1 MIGTCVK
8 CGNHRWDKLIKDGK
22 VVCPECNYS
31 WNYIAKPL
39 FILSGCSGIGKTT
52 TAIEIMHHQTDVVVL
67 DADVFGGIQNAST
80 SEDYRKRVDTL
91 ESFSRNISQS
101 DKAVLWTMAGNLDM
115 LPQSYNAQFFSAIRC
130 LVLVADDET
139 VKDHMINGR
148 GITDASWI
156 EGSVGYNKYLREH
169 DSIGELSYERYDIT
183 NKTPT
188 EVAQAVMKWYRKYL

>member
-1 MIGTCVK
+1 MELY
-8 CGNHRWDKLIKDGK
+8 R
-22 VVCPECNYS
+22 
-31 WNYIAKPL
+31 KPL

-91 ESFSRNISQS
+91 ESFSRNIAQS

-148 GITDASWI
+148 GITDVSWI